1 MILRHKESNIQALL
15 AHLLLLLLLDRIA
28 EDTLFSMIFDYFEQ
42 IARLSSITTVPL
54 RRLLFYIQ
62 LEFPWF

>member
-62 LEFPWF
+62 LEFL

>member
-1 MILRHKESNIQALL
+1 MILRHKASNIQALL
-15 AHLLLLLLLDRIA
+15 AHLLLLFLHGIA
-28 EDTLFSMIFDYFEQ
+28 EDTLFSMIFAYFEK